1 MPVQYFSAEQCYWL
15 DNQIDMYKY
24 CDEHNDLVDFWTSLF
39 EIFFTCWPEHE
50 VLFPDGPAPQDFTE
64 EQRQAVDKAVVTRK
78 HRLHAWFHDQR
89 TLHTDALEGYV
100 PFTIVSTHDHTM
112 VLQVEEAFVN
122 LDIAANELDV
132 EGVGSDVE
140 AGGSG

>member
-50 VLFPDGPAPQDFTE
+50 VLFPDGPPPQDFTE
-64 EQRQAVDKAVVTRK
+64 EQRQAVDKGVVTRK
-78 HRLHAWFHDQR
+78 H
-89 TLHTDALEGYV
+89 
-100 PFTIVSTHDHTM
+100 
-112 VLQVEEAFVN
+112 VEEAFVN
-122 LDIAANELDV
+122 LDIAADELDV

>member
-1 MPVQYFSAEQCYWL
+1 MPVQYFSVEQRYWL

-64 EQRQAVDKAVVTRK
+64 EQRQAVVKAVVTRK
-78 HRLHAWFHDQR
+78 C
-89 TLHTDALEGYV
+89 
-100 PFTIVSTHDHTM
+100 VSTSLTFALQQADHSII
-112 VLQVEEAFVN
+112 
-122 LDIAANELDV
+122 IAPSELV
-132 EGVGSDVE
+132 P
-140 AGGSG
+140 